1 LIDANVK
8 TAVIIIGQNSDA
20 SLSLASRALSDVF
33 DRVEVATLGDPAES
47 IEDAAGR
54 CAEEVDRII
63 VLPYTLELSESELG
77 SLEAAVERLQK
88 IRPDRDVRLSPHV
101 GFDTRLV
108 DILGD
113 RIAAAANESSA
124 DDNVPIITV
133 ESQGQKTRG
142 FTLSDLLALPN
153 RLDDIGR
160 LVPNRSGE
168 AVSVEALL
176 SAVGLT
182 GSETKATFESGE
194 DFSADVDLKIA
205 REHGWLVFRLDKK
218 PLPARYGGP
227 VRLFI
232 PGLDDRC
239 SNVKSVDRLIIK

>member
-1 LIDANVK
+1 MK
-8 TAVIIIGQNSDA
+8 TAVIIIGNDSDA

-33 DRVEVATLGDPAES
+33 DRVEVATLADPAGS
-47 IEDAAGR
+47 IEEAAAR
-54 CAEEVDRII
+54 CADAVDQII
-63 VLPYTLELSESELG
+63 VLPYTLELSESELR
-77 SLEAAVERLQK
+77 SLEAAVERLQMQH
-88 IRPDRDVRLSPHV
+88 PERDVRLSPHV
-101 GFDTRLV
+101 GFDARLV

-113 RIAAAANESSA
+113 RVTAAANESSA
-124 DDNVPIITV
+124 DSNVPIITV
-133 ESQGQKTRG
+133 ESQGRKTRE
-142 FTLSDLLALPN
+142 FTLADLLALPN

-194 DFSADVDLKIA
+194 DFSADIDLNVA
-205 REHGWLVFRLDKK
+205 REHGWLVFLLDKK

-227 VRLFI
+227 LRLFI
-232 PGLDDRC
+232 PGFDDRC
-239 SNVKSVDRLIIK
+239 SNVKSVDRLIIE